1 VKNEARAVVIGGGIV
16 GVAVLYHLTK
26 LGWKDVVLVERKQLT
41 AGSTWHAAAGF
52 HSLNGS
58 VNMARLQ
65 AYSIKTYDEVAEIS
79 GQDIGMH
86 RIGTCTTAATP
97 ERWEFLKIID
107 ELNVTL
113 GIESWLIDAD
123 EIPKYSRLTDHTQLI
138 GAIID
143 PADGYLDPYGAT
155 HAYAKAARI
164 GGAEIYQ
171 ETLVTAL
178 EQRDD
183 KTWDVVTEKGTINTD
198 HVINAAGLWAREVGQ
213 MAGLDLPLIPYEH
226 HYLVTEQIPEVMA
239 QDEESLLTVDLDG
252 GIYVR
257 QEVGGLL
264 FGVYE
269 PNPIPWSLDGT
280 PWSFGSQLLEP
291 RLEHIAGSLERG
303 FERFPM
309 MQEVGIKNAIN
320 GPFTFTPDGNPLMGP
335 VRGVDNYWLAC
346 GCMAGFSQS
355 GGVALALA
363 QWIID
368 GESEEDTFSMDPA
381 RFGSFANEAY
391 TLETSSQFYE
401 RRFNVA
407 YPNESW
413 PAGRPARTTPIYD
426 LQKQAGAVFGAITPL
441 EVPMWFAR
449 GDEVAEDIPSFHR
462 PNSFAAAAE
471 EVAAATTGAGIVDTS
486 SYSKF
491 EISGP
496 GARAWLD
503 RLLATRIPTAGR
515 SRLAVMLSD
524 TAKIVGDFTLFCLSG
539 PDANGSER
547 FVMTGSGP
555 IQEWHMRWFD
565 RYLPA
570 EGVAVANVTNE
581 WMGLGVAGP
590 KSRDVLQQLTRT
602 DLSNEAFPFM
612 SVAEVNVG
620 LAPCRVDRVSL
631 TGELGYEI
639 WMPTTY
645 MRHVFTQLHEAGA
658 DIGIRNVGVVGLL
671 SMRLEKIFGIWGREF
686 SPDYR
691 PSQNE
696 MTRFVQYDKPDFVGR
711 DAALADRDAGPA
723 SRLSLLSLGK
733 VGADATGF
741 EPVYRD
747 GRKVGFVT
755 SGGYGHRTD
764 QSLALAYID
773 TPDLAEDAEYEIPI
787 VGERY
792 AARLLLEAPFDT
804 DGSGMRS

>member
-1 VKNEARAVVIGGGIV
+1 VKNETRAVVIGGGIV

-26 LGWKDVVLVERKQLT
+26 LGWRDVVLVERKQLT

-65 AYSIKTYDEVAEIS
+65 AYSIQTYDEVEEIS
-79 GQDIGMH
+79 GQDIGIH
-86 RIGTCTTAATP
+86 RVGTCTTAATP
-97 ERWEFLKIID
+97 ERWDFLKIVD
-107 ELNVTL
+107 ELNTTL
-113 GIESWLIDAD
+113 GIDSWLIDAS
-123 EIPKYSRLTDHTQLI
+123 EIPEYSRLTDHTKLI
-138 GAIID
+138 GALID

-178 EQRDD
+178 DHRDD
-183 KTWDVVTEKGTINTD
+183 NTWDVITEKGTINTE

-213 MAGLDLPLIPYEH
+213 MVGLDLPLIPYEH
-226 HYLVTEQIPEVMA
+226 HYLITEQIPEVMA
-239 QDEESLLTVDLDG
+239 QDKESLLTVDLDG

-257 QEVGGLL
+257 EEVGGLL

-291 RLEHIAGSLERG
+291 RLDHIAGSLEKG

-309 MQEVGIKNAIN
+309 MREAGIKNAIN

-335 VRGVDNYWLAC
+335 MRGVPNYWLAC

-368 GESEEDTFSMDPA
+368 GETEEDTFSMDPA

-391 TLETSSQFYE
+391 TLETSAQFYE
-401 RRFNVA
+401 RRFSVA
-407 YPNESW
+407 FPNESW

-426 LQKQAGAVFGAITPL
+426 LQKEAGAVFSAITPL

-449 GDEVAEDIPSFHR
+449 EDEAPEDIPTFFR
-462 PNSFAAAAE
+462 PNSFGAAAE
-471 EVAAATTGAGIVDTS
+471 EVAAATNGAGIIDTS

-503 RLLATRIPTAGR
+503 RLLATKIPTPGR
-515 SRLAVMLSD
+515 SRLAVMLSAR
-524 TAKIVGDFTLFCLSG
+524 AKVIGDFTLFCLSG
-539 PDANGSER
+539 PDANGAER

-555 IQEWHMRWFD
+555 IQEWHMRWFH

-570 EGVAVANVTNE
+570 EGVTVSNVTDQ

-590 KSRDVLQQLTRT
+590 KSREVLQKLTRT
-602 DLSNEAFPFM
+602 DLGNEAFPFM
-612 SVAEVNVG
+612 SVAEINIG

-631 TGELGYEI
+631 TGELGYEV

-645 MRHVFTQLHEAGA
+645 MRHVYTQLHDAGA
-658 DIGIRNVGVVGLL
+658 DVGIRNVGVVGLL
-671 SMRLEKIFGIWGREF
+671 SMRLEKAFGIWGREF
-686 SPDYR
+686 SPDYK

-696 MTRFVQYDKPDFVGR
+696 MTRFVQYEKPDFVGR
-711 DAALADRDAGPA
+711 EAALADRDNGPV
-723 SRLSLLSLGK
+723 SQLVLLSLDSEGR
-733 VGADATGF
+733 DATGF
-741 EPVYRD
+741 EPVYVD
-747 GRKVGFVT
+747 DRKVGFVT

-773 TPDLAEDAEYEIPI
+773 SHDLSGDVTYEVPV
-787 VGERY
+787 VGERCP
-792 AARLLLEAPFDT
+792 ARLLGDVPFDPT
-804 DGSGMRS
+804 GSRMRS